1 MFGLTVNGKQLF
13 ADCERRVELLYY
25 PELLIPAW
33 TAFPGGGN
41 TIYAGEYE
49 FRVNVPDAAYVY
61 GRNVPGMDPTPI
73 PIVNGVAKWTNPED
87 FTVWNTSIYFLCL
100 LPEDYTTVYPDPDC
114 LDVTLTPDN
123 FKLIKTDVPLEILGY
138 DNISVP
144 SDMDFVYLA
153 RTFDGDK
160 IVNTAPNPVLGN
172 YLRMGTLTLHGTGS
186 TAYLSNGNSASN
198 YLYVDLTTAQLNAM
212 KATNSVYT
220 YFIRVMQTTN
230 GLGAI
235 VSFRML
241 DNNAYIYM
249 IRANYQQLQL
259 HTTTGYDCGT
269 NFSLST
275 DRVYKVVIN
284 GSSLKA
290 YNLDTTA
297 EYSLSYSTTRR
308 MSTRM
313 TSFNGYAGGNDE
325 GTLDRFYA
333 LAGIP
338 RATTAEEDAA
348 IKYVLLNQII

>member
-1 MFGLTVNGKQLF
+1 MNALTVNGKQLT
-13 ADCERRVELLYY
+13 LNNMNIHL
-25 PELLIPAW
+25 
-33 TAFPGGGN
+33 N
-41 TIYAGEYE
+41 YAGEEATFDSSSTLYAGVYE
-49 FRVNVPDAAYVY
+49 FRVNVPDAVVVRC
-61 GRNVPGMDPTPI
+61 RNLPEIGEDTVL
-73 PIVNGVAKWTNPED
+73 PIVNGVAKLVLTSDVNIWNASIWPMWPQPEEYKD
-87 FTVWNTSIYFLCL
+87 DPHYVMPVYLNTS
-100 LPEDYTTVYPDPDC
+100 
-114 LDVTLTPDN
+114 N
-123 FKLIKTDVPLEILGY
+123 FELVRINFGDILGY
-138 DNISVP
+138 DNIAVP
-144 SDMDFVYLA
+144 SDMDFIYLA

-172 YLRMGTLTLHGTGS
+172 YSRIGTLTLNGTGS

-198 YLYVDLTTAQLNAM
+198 YLYVDLTTAQLNTM

-241 DNNAYIYM
+241 DNNSYIYM

-290 YNLDTTA
+290 YNLDTAA

-348 IKYVLLNQII
+348 IKYVLMNQII